1 MTLDHGQ
8 LVDQPIKTPYVAGV
22 MSHQVDNHGRVDE
35 VEVDEEI
42 EMISDERPVHVREVV
57 SDHEQDA
64 KWTADPD
71 HKSGDQR
78 QYDQQMTPLH
88 QEVGQG
94 KHRRCRKGCEE
105 IMEGYNMVE
114 EATGAVVLQN
124 LPASSVEK
132 GPPHENA
139 KQKDD
144 AAIELGFSHINISF
158 QNGSAVLSLNHR
170 GPKAISVVKQA
181 TPRERGWLFHTDR
194 FSVF

>member
-1 MTLDHGQ
+1 
-8 LVDQPIKTPYVAGV
+8 
-22 MSHQVDNHGRVDE
+22 
-35 VEVDEEI
+35 
-42 EMISDERPVHVREVV
+42 
-57 SDHEQDA
+57 
-64 KWTADPD
+64 
-71 HKSGDQR
+71 
-78 QYDQQMTPLH
+78 MTPLH

-144 AAIELGFSHINISF
+144 AAIELGFSHTTFPSRR
-158 QNGSAVLSLNHR
+158 GSGPQRSQLTLKSR
-170 GPKAISVVKQA
+170 GGRDRSDGRDRV
-181 TPRERGWLFHTDR
+181 RETYTC
-194 FSVF
+194 